1 MAAKKAGF
9 LLPLPWTL
17 TLLLIWI
24 FPLLWS
30 LVLAFTDYNLL
41 SGELKWIGLENF
53 KKLLNDPSFQRALWN
68 TFLFVIGTLPFTTL
82 FALLLALALNRPIW
96 GKNFFKASFFIPTIT
111 SLVVVALIF
120 TQLYSEGSW
129 LYGFLGGIFNLP
141 SGGFLLSEK
150 TALPSIMIMDIWAAI
165 GYYIL
170 LFLVALQNVP
180 QELYEAAKVEGAN
193 SWQTFWAV
201 TFPSIKPMLFFIVT
215 LNTIKSFQVFTEVFV
230 MTKGGP
236 LGSTTTA
243 VYFIYEEGLHR
254 FKMGYASAAAY
265 LLFAIIALFSYL
277 LFKSFKSES
286 EVLTPAQTKA

>member
-1 MAAKKAGF
+1 MAAKKAAF

-30 LVLAFTDYNLL
+30 LVLAFADYNLL

-82 FALLLALALNRPIW
+82 FALLLALALNRPVW

-265 LLFAIIALFSYL
+265 LLFAIIALFSYF

>member
-1 MAAKKAGF
+1 MAEKKAGF

-30 LVLAFTDYNLL
+30 LLLAFADYNLL

-53 KKLLNDPSFQRALWN
+53 KKLLNDPNFLRALWN

-82 FALLLALALNRPIW
+82 FALLLALALNRPVW
-96 GKNFFKASFFIPTIT
+96 GKNFFKAAFFIPTIT

-129 LYGFLGGIFNLP
+129 LYRFLGRFFNLP
-141 SGGFLLSEK
+141 TGGFLLSEK

-180 QELYEAAKVEGAN
+180 QELYEAARVEGAN
-193 SWQTFWAV
+193 GWQTFWAV

-215 LNTIKSFQVFTEVFV
+215 LNTIKSFQVFAEVFV

-265 LLFAIIALFSYL
+265 LLFGIIALFSYF

>member
-1 MAAKKAGF
+1 MAKTRAGF
-9 LLPLPWTL
+9 FLTLPWTV
-17 TLLLIWI
+17 TLLAIWI
-24 FPLLWS
+24 FPLIWS
-30 LVLAFTDYNLL
+30 LVLSFADYNLL
-41 SGELKWIGLENF
+41 SGEFTWIGLENF
-53 KKLLNDPSFQRALWN
+53 QKLSSDPNFLRALKN
-68 TFLFVIGTLPFTTL
+68 TFIFVLGTLPFTTL
-82 FALLLALALNRPIW
+82 FALFLAMALNRPVG
-96 GKNFFKASFFIPTIT
+96 GKNFFKAAFFIPTIT

-129 LYGFLGGIFNLP
+129 LYRFLGRLFNLP

-180 QELYEAAKVEGAN
+180 QELYEAAQVEGADE
-193 SWQTFWAV
+193 WQTFWAV

-236 LGSTTTA
+236 LGSTATA

-265 LLFAIIALFSYL
+265 LLFGIIALFSYF
-277 LFKSFKSES
+277 LFKSFKSEA
-286 EVLTPAQTKA
+286 EVLTPTGTKA

>member
-1 MAAKKAGF
+1 MAKTKAGF

-17 TLLLIWI
+17 TLLVIWI
-24 FPLLWS
+24 FPLAWS
-30 LVLAFTDYNLL
+30 LFLAFADYNLL
-41 SGELKWIGLENF
+41 SGEVNWVGLGNF
-53 KKLLNDPSFQRALWN
+53 KKLLSDQNFVTALKN
-68 TFLFVIGTLPFTTL
+68 TFIFVVGTLPFTTV
-82 FALLLALALNRPIW
+82 FALLLALALNRPVW
-96 GKNFFKASFFIPTIT
+96 GKSFFKAAFFIPTIT

-120 TQLYSEGSW
+120 TQLYSEGGW
-129 LYGFLGGIFNLP
+129 LYRFFGKFFLLP
-141 SGGFLLSEK
+141 TGGFLLSEK

-193 SWQTFWAV
+193 AWQTFWAV

-215 LNTIKSFQVFTEVFV
+215 LNTIKSFQVFTEIFV

-236 LGSTTTA
+236 LSSTTTA

-265 LLFAIIALFSYL
+265 LLFAIIAVFSYL
-277 LFKSFKSES
+277 LFKSFKSET
-286 EVLTPAQTKA
+286 ETLTGAKV

>member
-1 MAAKKAGF
+1 MAGKRAGF

-17 TLLLIWI
+17 TLLFIWV
-24 FPLLWS
+24 FPLIWS
-30 LVLAFTDYNLL
+30 LVLAFADYNLL
-41 SGELKWIGLENF
+41 SGELKWIGFENF
-53 KKLLNDPSFQRALWN
+53 KKLLGDPGFQRALWN

-82 FALLLALALNRPIW
+82 FALLLAMALNRPVW
-96 GKNFFKASFFIPTIT
+96 GKNFFKASFFVPTIT

-129 LYGFLGGIFNLP
+129 LYRFLGRLFNLP

-180 QELYEAAKVEGAN
+180 QELYEAARVEGAN
-193 SWQTFWAV
+193 NWQTFWAV

-236 LGSTTTA
+236 LGSTITA
-243 VYFIYEEGLHR
+243 VYFIYEEGLFR

-265 LLFAIIALFSYL
+265 LLFGIIALFSYF

>member
-1 MAAKKAGF
+1 MLKTKARF

-17 TLLLIWI
+17 TLILIWV
-24 FPLLWS
+24 FPLVWS
-30 LVLAFTDYNLL
+30 LLLAFADYNLL
-41 SGELKWIGLENF
+41 SGEIKWVGLENF
-53 KKLLNDPSFQRALWN
+53 KRLLGDPNFFTALKN
-68 TFLFVIGTLPFTTL
+68 TFIFVIGTLPFTTV
-82 FALLLALALNRPIW
+82 FALLLALALNRSVL
-96 GKNFFKASFFIPTIT
+96 GKNFFKTAFFIPTIT
-111 SLVVVALIF
+111 SLVVVALVF

-129 LYGFLGGIFNLP
+129 FYRFLGKFFELP
-141 SGGFLLSEK
+141 TGGFLLSEK

-193 SWQTFWAV
+193 AWQTFWAV

-215 LNTIKSFQVFTEVFV
+215 LNTIKSFQVFTEIFV

-265 LLFAIIALFSYL
+265 LLFAIIAIFSYV
-277 LFKSFKSES
+277 LFKSFKSET
-286 EVLTPAQTKA
+286 ETLTGAKA

>member
-1 MAAKKAGF
+1 MAGKNTGY

-24 FPLLWS
+24 FPLVWS
-30 LVLAFTDYNLL
+30 LVLAFADYNLL
-41 SGELKWIGLENF
+41 SGELNWIGLENF
-53 KKLLNDPSFQRALWN
+53 RRLLSDPSFQRALWN

-82 FALLLALALNRPIW
+82 FALLLALALNRPVW

-120 TQLYSEGSW
+120 TKLYSEGSW
-129 LYGFLGGIFNLP
+129 LYRFLGQFFNLP
-141 SGGFLLSEK
+141 SGGFLLSDK

-265 LLFAIIALFSYL
+265 LLFAIIALFSYF

-286 EVLTPAQTKA
+286 EVLAPAQTKA

>member
-1 MAAKKAGF
+1 MAGKKAGF

-24 FPLLWS
+24 FPLIWS
-30 LVLAFTDYNLL
+30 LVLAFADYNLL
-41 SGELKWIGLENF
+41 SGELNWIGFENF
-53 KKLLNDPSFQRALWN
+53 KKLLSDPNFQRALWN
-68 TFLFVIGTLPFTTL
+68 TFLFVVGTLPFTTL
-82 FALLLALALNRPIW
+82 FALLLALALNRPVW
-96 GKNFFKASFFIPTIT
+96 GKNFFKAFFFIPTIT

-129 LYGFLGGIFNLP
+129 LYRFLGRIFNLP

-265 LLFAIIALFSYL
+265 LLFAIIALFSYF

-286 EVLTPAQTKA
+286 EVLAPTQTKA

>member
-1 MAAKKAGF
+1 MAGKRAGF

-17 TLLLIWI
+17 TLLFIWV
-24 FPLLWS
+24 FPLIWS
-30 LVLAFTDYNLL
+30 LVLAFADYNLL
-41 SGELKWIGLENF
+41 SGELKWIGFENF
-53 KKLLNDPSFQRALWN
+53 KKLLGDPGFQRALWN

-82 FALLLALALNRPIW
+82 FALLLAMALNRPVR

-129 LYGFLGGIFNLP
+129 LYRFLGRLFNLP

-193 SWQTFWAV
+193 GWQTFWAV

-236 LGSTTTA
+236 LGSTATA
-243 VYFIYEEGLHR
+243 VYFIYEEGLFR

-265 LLFAIIALFSYL
+265 LLFGIIALFSYF

>member
-1 MAAKKAGF
+1 MAGKRAGF

-17 TLLLIWI
+17 TLLFIWV
-24 FPLLWS
+24 FPLIWS
-30 LVLAFTDYNLL
+30 LVLAFADYNLL
-41 SGELKWIGLENF
+41 SGELKWIGFENF
-53 KKLLNDPSFQRALWN
+53 KKLLGDPGFQRALWN

-82 FALLLALALNRPIW
+82 FALLLAMALNRPVR
-96 GKNFFKASFFIPTIT
+96 GKNFLKASFFIPTIT

-129 LYGFLGGIFNLP
+129 LYRFLGRLFNLP

-180 QELYEAAKVEGAN
+180 QELYEAARVEGAN
-193 SWQTFWAV
+193 NWQTFWAV

-236 LGSTTTA
+236 LGSTITA
-243 VYFIYEEGLHR
+243 VYFIYEEGLFR

-265 LLFAIIALFSYL
+265 LLFGIIALFSYF

>member
-1 MAAKKAGF
+1 MAEKKAGF
-9 LLPLPWTL
+9 ILSLPWTL

-30 LVLAFTDYNLL
+30 LLLSFADYNLL

-53 KKLLNDPSFQRALWN
+53 KKLLNDPNFLRALWN

-82 FALLLALALNRPIW
+82 FALLLALALNRPVW
-96 GKNFFKASFFIPTIT
+96 GKNFFKAAFFIPTIT

-120 TQLYSEGSW
+120 TQLYSEESW
-129 LYGFLGGIFNLP
+129 LYRFLGAFFNLP

-193 SWQTFWAV
+193 GWQTFWAV

-265 LLFAIIALFSYL
+265 LLFGIIALFSYF

>member
-1 MAAKKAGF
+1 MAGNKAGF
-9 LLPLPWTL
+9 LLLLPWTL

-24 FPLLWS
+24 FPLIWS
-30 LVLAFTDYNLL
+30 LFLAFADYNLL
-41 SGELKWIGLENF
+41 SGEVKCVGLENF
-53 KKLLNDPSFQRALWN
+53 KKLLNDPDFLQALWN

-82 FALLLALALNRPIW
+82 FSLLLALALNRPVG

-129 LYGFLGGIFNLP
+129 LHRFLGQFFDLP

-201 TFPSIKPMLFFIVT
+201 TFPAIKPMLFFIVT

-265 LLFAIIALFSYL
+265 LLFAIIALFSYF

>member
-1 MAAKKAGF
+1 MAQTKAGF

-17 TLLLIWI
+17 TLLVIWI

-30 LVLAFTDYNLL
+30 LVLAFADYNLL
-41 SGELKWIGLENF
+41 SGELEWIGTENF
-53 KKLLNDPSFQRALWN
+53 KRLFSDPNFLQALKN
-68 TFLFVIGTLPFTTL
+68 TFVFVIGTLPFTTL
-82 FALLLALALNRPIW
+82 FALLLAMALNRPVW
-96 GKNFFKASFFIPTIT
+96 GKNFFKAAFFIPTIT

-129 LYGFLGGIFNLP
+129 LYRFLGRFFNLP

-180 QELYEAAKVEGAN
+180 QELYEAARVEGAGP
-193 SWQTFWAV
+193 WQTFWAV

-236 LGSTTTA
+236 LGSTATA

-265 LLFAIIALFSYL
+265 LLFGIIALFSYF
-277 LFKSFKSES
+277 LFKSFKSEA
-286 EVLTPAQTKA
+286 EVLTPAQTKT

>member
-1 MAAKKAGF
+1 MAKTKAGF
-9 LLPLPWTL
+9 FLPLPWTL
-17 TLLLIWI
+17 TLLIIWI
-24 FPLLWS
+24 FPLIWS
-30 LVLAFTDYNLL
+30 LVLAFADYNLL
-41 SGELKWIGLENF
+41 SGAFKWIGLENF
-53 KKLLNDPSFQRALWN
+53 KKLLSDPNFLRALKN
-68 TFLFVIGTLPFTTL
+68 TFIFVIGTLPFTTL
-82 FALLLALALNRPIW
+82 FSLLLAMALNRPVW
-96 GKNFFKASFFIPTIT
+96 GKNFFKAAFFIPTIT

-129 LYGFLGGIFNLP
+129 LYRFLGRFFNLP

-180 QELYEAAKVEGAN
+180 QELYEAATVEGADG
-193 SWQTFWAV
+193 WQTFWAV
-201 TFPSIKPMLFFIVT
+201 TFPSIKPMLFFIMT

-236 LGSTTTA
+236 LGSTATA
-243 VYFIYEEGLHR
+243 VYFIYEEGLFR

-265 LLFAIIALFSYL
+265 LLFGIIALFSYF
-277 LFKSFKSES
+277 LFRSFKSEA

>member
-1 MAAKKAGF
+1 MAKTKAGF

-17 TLLLIWI
+17 TLLVIWI

-30 LVLAFTDYNLL
+30 LVLAFADYNLL
-41 SGELKWIGLENF
+41 SGELKWVGLENF
-53 KKLLNDPSFQRALWN
+53 KKLFSDPYFIRALKN
-68 TFLFVIGTLPFTTL
+68 TFIFVIGTLPFTTL
-82 FALLLALALNRPIW
+82 FALLLAMALNRPVR

-129 LYGFLGGIFNLP
+129 LYRWLGQFFNLP

-180 QELYEAAKVEGAN
+180 QELYEAAKVEGADG
-193 SWQTFWAV
+193 WQTFWAV

-236 LGSTTTA
+236 LGSTATA
-243 VYFIYEEGLHR
+243 VYFIYEEGLFR

-265 LLFAIIALFSYL
+265 LLFGIIALFSYF
-277 LFKSFKSES
+277 LFKSFKSDA
-286 EVLTPAQTKA
+286 EVLTPAGTKA

>member
-1 MAAKKAGF
+1 MAGKRAGF

-17 TLLLIWI
+17 TLLFIWV
-24 FPLLWS
+24 FPLIWS
-30 LVLAFTDYNLL
+30 LVLAFADYNLL
-41 SGELKWIGLENF
+41 SGELKWIGFENF
-53 KKLLNDPSFQRALWN
+53 KKLLGDPGFQRALWN

-82 FALLLALALNRPIW
+82 FALLLAMALNRPVW
-96 GKNFFKASFFIPTIT
+96 GKNFFKASFFVPTIT

-129 LYGFLGGIFNLP
+129 LYRFLGRLFNLP

-180 QELYEAAKVEGAN
+180 QELYEAVRVEGAN
-193 SWQTFWAV
+193 NWQTFWAV

-236 LGSTTTA
+236 LGSTITA
-243 VYFIYEEGLHR
+243 VYFIYEEGLFR

-265 LLFAIIALFSYL
+265 LLFGIIALFSYF

>member
-1 MAAKKAGF
+1 MAKTKAGF

-17 TLLLIWI
+17 TLFSIWI

-30 LVLAFTDYNLL
+30 LVLAFADYNLL
-41 SGELKWIGLENF
+41 SGEVKWVGFGNF
-53 KKLLNDPSFQRALWN
+53 KKLLSDPSFLTALKN

-82 FALLLALALNRPIW
+82 FALLLALALNQPVR
-96 GKNFFKASFFIPTIT
+96 GRNFFKSAFFIPTIT
-111 SLVVVALIF
+111 SLVVVSLIF

-129 LYGFLGGIFNLP
+129 LYRFLGRFFDLP
-141 SGGFLLSEK
+141 TGGFLLSEK
-150 TALPSIMIMDIWAAI
+150 TALPSIMVMDIWAAI

-180 QELYEAAKVEGAN
+180 QELYEAAKVEGADG
-193 SWQTFWAV
+193 WQTFWAV
-201 TFPSIKPMLFFIVT
+201 TFPSIKPMLFFIVI
-215 LNTIKSFQVFTEVFV
+215 LNTIKSFQVFTEIFV

-265 LLFAIIALFSYL
+265 LLFAIIALFSYF
-277 LFKSFKSES
+277 LFKSFKSET
-286 EVLTPAQTKA
+286 ETLGTVKN